1 MKKNIRDL
9 IIVFSL
15 TSLSLTGQAHQRH
28 HPHGNALF
36 NTLFGMSFT
45 SGGLTTSTEA
55 TVVHNHFDSHHHGHW
70 KKQAHA
76 VLNEIKL
83 YETTNTLSPSL
94 QHLIDKQ
101 ENQLQENIQ
110 EKKEENKN
118 IVESQQKLAEINFI
132 GKTEDKILSL
142 LGQPQLSRVDGS
154 VYTLRYDSDNCRL
167 FLFFNNSLTKK
178 RVEYFE
184 LRGENTDL
192 LNSKQ
197 ALEQCYRE
205 FKLIN

>member
-1 MKKNIRDL
+1 MRIFLFLLPLLFIWGCSTIEVTKEVIKVTNAISNKVKESAQQKETDEKKI
-9 IIVFSL
+9 
-15 TSLSLTGQAHQRH
+15 
-28 HPHGNALF
+28 
-36 NTLFGMSFT
+36 
-45 SGGLTTSTEA
+45 
-55 TVVHNHFDSHHHGHW
+55 
-70 KKQAHA
+70 
-76 VLNEIKL
+76 LNKTIEEIEIK
-83 YETTNTLSPSL
+83 EE
-94 QHLIDKQ
+94 I
-101 ENQLQENIQ
+101 ENIQ

-142 LGQPQLSRVDGS
+142 IGEPQLSRVDGF
-154 VYTLRYDSDNCRL
+154 VYTLRYDTENCRL
-167 FLFFNNSLTKK
+167 FLFFNKSSTNK

-184 LRGENTDL
+184 LRGGKADL